1 MNYETI
7 KRNFLRGLWN
17 ATMVQVAMRKGV
29 ISAAQFKEIMQ
40 LGVFNARI
48 TAAQYQILVGEA
60 YSAE

>member
-7 KRNFLRGLWN
+7 KKNFLRGLWN
-17 ATMVQVAMRKGV
+17 ATMVQVALRKGV
-29 ISAAQFKEIMQ
+29 LSVDQFKEIMQ

-48 TAAQYQILVGEA
+48 TAAQYQALVGEA